1 MEYAY
6 ATCLLNE
13 SGEEINEQNLT
24 AVLEAA
30 NSEVHESR
38 IKALVAAL
46 EDIEIDSAVDFD
58 ELGSD
63 PAQNGEATTEEPSEP
78 VEPDL
83 TEASGMDLVPADAE
97 DGFDGSGGTNG
108 AADAEAGGPEESPD
122 DDAAESAAVPADRNG
137 DEASG
142 AETETGTDSGEV

>member
-13 SGEEINEQNLT
+13 SGEEINEKNLT

-38 IKALVAAL
+38 VKALVAAL

-63 PAQNGEATTEEPSEP
+63 PAQNGEATTEDSSES
-78 VEPDL
+78 DL

-97 DGFDGSGGTNG
+97 GGFDGSGETNG
-108 AADAEAGGPEESPD
+108 AADAEAGGAEETPD

-137 DEASG
+137 EEATG
-142 AETETGTDSGEV
+142 AETEAETDSGEV

>member
-13 SGEEINEQNLT
+13 SGEEINEKNLT

-38 IKALVAAL
+38 VKALVAAL

-58 ELGSD
+58 ELGSA
-63 PAQNGEATTEEPSEP
+63 PTQNGEATTEDSSEPSES
-78 VEPDL
+78 DL

-97 DGFDGSGGTNG
+97 GGFDGSAETNG
-108 AADAEAGGPEESPD
+108 AADAEAGGAEETPD
-122 DDAAESAAVPADRNG
+122 DDAAESAAVPADRTG
-137 DEASG
+137 EEATG
-142 AETETGTDSGEV
+142 AETETETDSGEV